1 MKKFERFIIYPL
13 LIVALFYI
21 ISGQQIIISAENIL
35 DKLVVREIFVVNDRG
50 QEVVNISANNGG
62 GGSIWT
68 LNKDGVVGT
77 SMGSVSDGGIITT
90 YNKDGVIGAFITSD
104 DTGGLIC
111 TFNKNGAMGSDLAI
125 SLFLLPLFLIK
136 MGQDGVIGNMMGSTD
151 IGNGIVIFNQKG
163 ELLVEI
169 IAGETEHGVINVY
182 DKYGGECTSYSY
194 KP

>member
-35 DKLVVREIFVVNDRG
+35 DKLVVREIFVVNDSG
-50 QEVVNISANNGG
+50 QEVVNISANNDG

-90 YNKDGVIGAFITSD
+90 YNRDGVIGAFITSD

-111 TFNKNGAMGSDLAI
+111 TFNKNGAMRAAMFSDNEGSFIQTQNKEGVVGSSMATLSFDDS
-125 SLFLLPLFLIK
+125 SLIRTYNK
-136 MGQDGVIGNMMGSTD
+136 NGVVGG
-151 IGNGIVIFNQKG
+151 
-163 ELLVEI
+163 
-169 IAGETEHGVINVY
+169 Y
-182 DKYGGECTSYSY
+182 DVKF
-194 KP
+194 